1 MAPNGL
7 YSKPNGSI
15 YYKIMDWKQLDK
27 EFELL
32 KEYMNIYIQI
42 LPECVSCGGKR
53 LYKPQLPS
61 FEYFKETYNDERY
74 SLVIPHYK
82 EAKMVY
88 DDNQIGPVHTHG
100 MGSIDG
106 IAYRY
111 YNYWIG
117 CKFFTG
123 GNIKGEYTAQS

>member
-1 MAPNGL
+1 M
-7 YSKPNGSI
+7 Y
-15 YYKIMDWKQLDK
+15 WKQIDK

-42 LPECVSCGGKR
+42 LPECVSCGGKK
-53 LYKPQLPS
+53 LHKPQLPT

-74 SLVIPHYK
+74 SLAIPNYK
-82 EAKMVY
+82 EAKTVY
-88 DDNQIGPVHTHG
+88 DKNQIGAVHTHG
-100 MGSIDG
+100 LGSISG

-111 YNYWIG
+111 YNYWMG

-123 GNIKGEYTAQS
+123 GNIEGNYTIETEEINEVLKRL